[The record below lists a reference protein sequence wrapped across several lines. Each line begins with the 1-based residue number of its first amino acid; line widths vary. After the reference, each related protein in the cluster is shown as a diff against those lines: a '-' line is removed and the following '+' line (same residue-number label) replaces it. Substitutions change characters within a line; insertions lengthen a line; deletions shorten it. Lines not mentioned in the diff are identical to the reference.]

1 MMYGSMLMLCNKAA
15 VMHDTRRYTYRRM
28 RTIYVSTRCY
38 ADPELGRPR
47 YSRNGCDAPSGV
59 GTGEE
64 HWKSIHNS

>member
-1 MMYGSMLMLCNKAA
+1 MAA
-15 VMHDTRRYTYRRM
+15 CYATKLLSCMTRVIQAANAHYLP
-28 RTIYVSTRCY
+28 YVSTRCY